1 MTRSAGALVRAPV
14 RREAFP
20 GSKLIEHGSMSGE
33 HLCVK
38 RMIEA
43 IDALGRRCRRNPPA
57 ATRDEPT
64 VAQRF
69 ETSRDGPR

>member
-1 MTRSAGALVRAPV
+1 MTSSAGALVRAPI

-20 GSKLIEHGSMSGE
+20 GAKLIEHGSMSGE

-38 RMIEA
+38 GMIEA
-43 IDALGRRCRRNPPA
+43 IDAVGRRCRRNPTA
-57 ATRDEPT
+57 APRDEPT

-69 ETSRDGPR
+69 ETSRDRQR